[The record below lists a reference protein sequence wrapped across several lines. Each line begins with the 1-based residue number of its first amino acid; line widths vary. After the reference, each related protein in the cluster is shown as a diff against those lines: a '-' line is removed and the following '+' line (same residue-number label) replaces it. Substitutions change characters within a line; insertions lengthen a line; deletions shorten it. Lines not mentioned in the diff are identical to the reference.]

1 MRDYKAPT
9 APNVKKNKK
18 RRERE
23 PRDWKTFFQKLLHGL
38 VATVSTLL
46 MIAGAT
52 IAARMLVASDY
63 FQVESI
69 RVENAERVSVEEV
82 IGLSDIAI
90 GSSIFD
96 LNLEMIGNRIEEN
109 PWVRTA
115 RIERI
120 FPRDVVIRLEERR
133 PRAIINLGY
142 LYYLDEAGD
151 VFKMLSAGD
160 RLDYPV
166 VTGIDR
172 QDFLDNPEQ
181 TRELL
186 GLALALID
194 ELAERRRFSLDAVSE
209 LHLCREEGISLYTY
223 LDGVPILLGE
233 GSYAEKLTRLEYIYK
248 ELEPRLPALKY
259 IDLKVPDRVIVKLD
273 NRPLRTKS

>member
-9 APNVKKNKK
+9 APKVKKNKK

-23 PRDWKTFFQKLLHGL
+23 PRDWKAFFQKLLHGL
-38 VATVSTLL
+38 VATVSALL
-46 MIAGAT
+46 IIAGGT

-96 LNLEMIGNRIEEN
+96 LNLEMIGKRIEEN

-120 FPRDVVIRLEERR
+120 FPRDVVIRLEERS

-151 VFKMLSAGD
+151 VFKMLNAGD
-160 RLDYPV
+160 RLDHPV
-166 VTGIDR
+166 ITGIDR
-172 QDFLDNPEQ
+172 QDFLDQPEL
-181 TRELL
+181 TRNRLR
-186 GLALALID
+186 LALALID

-233 GSYAEKLTRLEYIYK
+233 GAYAEKLNRLEYIYK

>member
-1 MRDYKAPT
+1 MRDFKAAT
-9 APNVKKNKK
+9 APKVKKNKK

-120 FPRDVVIRLEERR
+120 FPRDVVIRLEERT

-166 VTGIDR
+166 ITGIDR
-172 QDFLDNPEQ
+172 QDFLDQPEQ
-181 TRELL
+181 TRERLRQ
-186 GLALALID
+186 ALALID
-194 ELAERRRFSLDAVSE
+194 ELAERRRFSLDAISE

-223 LDGVPILLGE
+223 LEGVPVLLGE
-233 GSYAEKLTRLEYIYK
+233 GGYAEKLNRLEYIYK

>member
-9 APNVKKNKK
+9 APKVKKNKK

-23 PRDWKTFFQKLLHGL
+23 PRDWKAFFQKLLHGL
-38 VATVSTLL
+38 VATVSALL
-46 MIAGAT
+46 IIAGGT

-63 FQVESI
+63 FQVESV

-96 LNLEMIGNRIEEN
+96 LNLEMIGKRIEEN

-120 FPRDVVIRLEERR
+120 FPRDVVIRLEERS

-151 VFKMLSAGD
+151 VFKMLNAGD
-160 RLDYPV
+160 RLDHPV
-166 VTGIDR
+166 ITGIDR
-172 QDFLDNPEQ
+172 QDFLDQPEL
-181 TRELL
+181 TRNRLR
-186 GLALALID
+186 LALALID

-233 GSYAEKLTRLEYIYK
+233 GAYAEKLNRLEYIYK